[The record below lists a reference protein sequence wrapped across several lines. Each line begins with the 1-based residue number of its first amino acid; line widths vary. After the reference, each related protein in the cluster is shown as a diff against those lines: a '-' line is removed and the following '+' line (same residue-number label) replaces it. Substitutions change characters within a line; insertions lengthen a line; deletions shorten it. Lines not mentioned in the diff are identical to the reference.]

1 MLIISERKTTQGK
14 EINGREAVKL
24 RLVLAVR
31 YLSPL
36 RKLIAKGYGH
46 HNKKSAFNRAVADV
60 IRYAIIGEYPDFKID
75 PSLVKLTKGGLLNPL
90 CLALT
95 RVEATL
101 QLSFELRI
109 DDIYGFSDDQI
120 VLCAYNPEHGVAGI
134 NDEKCY
140 RTDGRLGLQ
149 LPVQLESGPVHVY
162 LFAHD
167 RDEKRFSRSEFLGTF

>member
-14 EINGREAVKL
+14 EINGREVVKL

-36 RKLIAKGYGH
+36 RKLIAKGYGQ

-60 IRYAIIGEYPDFKID
+60 IRYAITGEYPDFKID
-75 PSLVKLTKGGLLNPL
+75 PSLVKLTRGGLLNPL
-90 CLALT
+90 RPRLSRTETA
-95 RVEATL
+95 L
-101 QLSFELRI
+101 QLNFDSRI

-120 VLCAYNPEHGVAGI
+120 VLCAYNPEHGIAGI

-140 RTDGRLGLQ
+140 RADGRLGLQ
-149 LPVQLESGPVHVY
+149 LPVQLASEPVHVY

-167 RDEKRFSRSEFLGTF
+167 RDEKHFSRSEFLGTF